1 MVCMTLRDALQ
12 ANNNETLKESVE
24 RDAKR
29 QQLEKQIVALQG
41 KVRKEKQ
48 LNKQMQL
55 NSELKRLKRE
65 LEATK

>member
-1 MVCMTLRDALQ
+1 MTLRDALQ